1 MNTLQLT
8 YKENY
13 AIVQL
18 DRGTSNPINLEMLFD
33 LQKAFTDLKENDNVK
48 GVMLTGKPNFF
59 SAGLDVIELYNY
71 DKATIEKLFV
81 ELFNTLKTLLSFNK
95 PLVSAITGHSPA
107 GGCVLAICSDY
118 RVMASGKFRIGLN
131 EIPVG
136 IIMPNF
142 IYQIYAYWLGGGKA
156 SQYIL
161 EGKLLLAEEALQ
173 VGLVDEVVDAQ
184 KVEEHAIA
192 QLQKYMQFGANT
204 WQQSKANMRK
214 DILAHY
220 TTLDKKAL
228 DILLEQW
235 WSKDTRMV
243 LGSLVAKLTGK

>member
-1 MNTLQLT
+1 MNTIQIK
-8 YKENY
+8 YNENY

-18 DRGTSNPINLEMLFD
+18 DRGTSNPINLEMLYD
-33 LQKAFTDLKENDNVK
+33 LQKAFKELQENQDIK
-48 GVMLTGKPNFF
+48 GVMLTGKTNFF
-59 SAGLDVIELYNY
+59 SAGLDVIELYGY
-71 DKATIEKLFV
+71 DKETIETLFV

-118 RVMASGKFRIGLN
+118 RVMANGKYRIGLN

-142 IYQIYAYWLGGGKA
+142 IYQIYAYWLGGGRA

-161 EGKLLLAEEALQ
+161 EGKLLLAEEALKAG
-173 VGLVDEVVDAQ
+173 VVDEVVDAE
-184 KVEEHAIA
+184 KVEEQALA
-192 QLQKYMQFGANT
+192 QLQKYMQFSANT

-214 DILAHY
+214 DLLAHY
-220 TTLDKKAL
+220 QTLDRKQL
-228 DILLEQW
+228 DVLLAQW
-235 WSKDTRMV
+235 WSKDTRTV
-243 LGSLVAKLTGK
+243 LGGLVAKLTGR

>member
-1 MNTLQLT
+1 MNTLKLT
-8 YKENY
+8 YQENY

-33 LQKAFTDLKENDNVK
+33 LQKTFIDLQNNNDIK
-48 GVMLTGKPNFF
+48 GVMLTGKVNFF

-71 DKATIEKLFV
+71 DKETIEKLFV

-118 RVMASGKFRIGLN
+118 RVMANGKYRIGLN

-142 IYQIYAYWLGGGKA
+142 IYQIYAYWLGAGKA

-161 EGKLLLAEEALQ
+161 DGKLVLAEEALQ
-173 VGLVDEVVDAQ
+173 VGLVDEVVEAE
-184 KVEEHAIA
+184 KVEETALA
-192 QLQKYMQFGANT
+192 QLQKYMQFSANT

-214 DILAHY
+214 DILVHY
-220 TTLDKKAL
+220 QTLDRKAL
-228 DILLEQW
+228 DILLAQW
-235 WSKDTRMV
+235 WSEDTRTV
-243 LGSLVAKLTGK
+243 LGNLVAKLTGK